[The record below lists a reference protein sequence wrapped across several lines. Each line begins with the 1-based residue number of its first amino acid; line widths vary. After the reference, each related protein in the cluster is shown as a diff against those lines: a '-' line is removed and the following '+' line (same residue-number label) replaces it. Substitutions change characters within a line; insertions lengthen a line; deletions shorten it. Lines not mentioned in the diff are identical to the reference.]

1 MVAIFISFEG
11 RVQNLAKFVKKDQE
25 KKLAQAEMAVS
36 GLRQSCR
43 KRHRTQCFC
52 DFSEPDFHNHCSDL
66 RQYCRSL
73 ARNLSC

>member
-1 MVAIFISFEG
+1 MPLCISYEDS
-11 RVQNLAKFVKKDQE
+11 VQNLARFFKTDGE

-52 DFSEPDFHNHCSDL
+52 ELSEPDFHNHCSDL
-66 RQYCRSL
+66 RQYCASL
-73 ARNLSC
+73 ARHLSS